1 MYLTSKGD
9 GSLLVIN
16 SFTGDALAIM
26 LPIIKIF
33 GGDYANLWAE
43 QSNRILEQTL
53 PLLEKAGL
61 VVSAEELKSRKLIL
75 DTNLEDV
82 KVIIIRASDVP
93 VFVQH
98 GAADIGIAG
107 KDVLLEHGANG
118 LFELLDLG
126 IAKCRLMVAAEPS
139 QDLNQSTLKIATKYV
154 NSAKQYF
161 QAKGQQ
167 VEVIKLYGAMELA
180 PIVGLAHCIVDL
192 VDTGNTLKANGLI
205 PLDHIQDI
213 SSRLVVNSASFN
225 TKHTEIKD
233 WLTRIE
239 ANL

>member
-1 MYLTSKGD
+1 MLTIALSKG
-9 GSLLVIN
+9 
-16 SFTGDALAIM
+16 
-26 LPIIKIF
+26 
-33 GGDYANLWAE
+33 
-43 QSNRILEQTL
+43 RILEQTL

-167 VEVIKLYGAMELA
+167 VEIIKLYGAMELA

-192 VDTGNTLKANGLI
+192 VDTGNTLNANGLV
-205 PLDHIQDI
+205 PLDHIHDI

-233 WLTRIE
+233 WVRCIE
-239 ANL
+239 KSL